1 MGVGNVLQLLHS
13 DENSKKKIPNFL
25 EISFGVDRTEET
37 ESQFLF
43 EISSFH
49 RNVLISK

>member
-13 DENSKKKIPNFL
+13 EENSRKKIPNFL

-37 ESQFLF
+37 ESHSFFSKYPLF
-43 EISSFH
+43 IEMS
-49 RNVLISK
+49 